1 MAWIA
6 KYAEV
11 GQILSMPTCFQV
23 SSSEEVYIVL
33 SPSPTPKFGFIP
45 HPAPSSK
52 LRQPESN
59 IWKRMT
65 TKVRLQKDRLSDAGL
80 LCSAVAH
87 LSRTYHQE
95 GSSASPTARL
105 LSLPTQLG
113 YQLLIFSSQY
123 IIRYP
128 HGLSL
133 SSALEVCAFI
143 TSSLDYSK
151 MQFRLR
157 FKKLKWAQNAT
168 ELPYTEK
175 GHWELPG
182 ISLFLNSWQRTQQS
196 LKDLSPYR

>member
-1 MAWIA
+1 MALIA

-11 GQILSMPTCFQV
+11 GQILSVPTCFQV

-33 SPSPTPKFGFIP
+33 SPSPIPEFGFTP
-45 HPAPSSK
+45 HPGPSRK

-59 IWKRMT
+59 IRRRMM
-65 TKVRLQKDRLSDAGL
+65 TKARLQKDRLSDAGL

-87 LSRTYHQE
+87 LSRMYHQE

-105 LSLPTQLG
+105 LSLPMQLG

-133 SSALEVCAFI
+133 SSAPMGLALEVCAFI

-168 ELPYTEK
+168 ELPYTK
-175 GHWELPG
+175 KR
-182 ISLFLNSWQRTQQS
+182 SLGVSQVFLCS
-196 LKDLSPYR
+196 